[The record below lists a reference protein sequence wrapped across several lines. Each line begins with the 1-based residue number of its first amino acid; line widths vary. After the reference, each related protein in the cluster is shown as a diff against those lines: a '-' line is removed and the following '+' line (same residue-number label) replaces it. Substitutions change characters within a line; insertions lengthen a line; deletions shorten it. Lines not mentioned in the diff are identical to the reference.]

1 MQKKN
6 RKVAYQMKKN
16 LLLWRRLDNSAKIF
30 PLSTG
35 RRYSSV
41 FRASVVLKEDIQPSI
56 LEEALN
62 ETLDKY
68 QSFKVRLKK
77 GFFWHYLENNNKR
90 PIVEQEKDY
99 PCKYIDPKLNRG
111 YLFKVTYF
119 KNKINIDIFH
129 ALTDGNSGLVFFR
142 EIVYTYLEK
151 CNSKELEKE
160 NRIIKKIEYN
170 TEDSYLKNYD
180 KKSKSNISGKQ
191 AYKIKG
197 RKIKLGA
204 ISAIH
209 QIINLEQLKSEA
221 QKYNATITQYLTAVL
236 IYTIYN
242 ENYLKNKGK
251 KPIKICI
258 PVNLKKYFPS
268 KTMSNFFSYIT
279 IQSNIKENK
288 FEEMLELV
296 KKEFEEQLTEKEII
310 KTMSNNV
317 KLGNNFFI
325 KIIPLLLKIIIV
337 RIAYLQIRR
346 YSTITF
352 SNLGRIGIIGD
363 YKSYIDYFLMLIA
376 PDPFERIKCSSCTFE
391 NNMVFTFTSVLNDN
405 KIEKGFYEFLKGRG
419 IDVKI
424 ESNGVLDDISAE
436 NE

>member
-1 MQKKN
+1 
-6 RKVAYQMKKN
+6 MKKN
-16 LLLWRRLDNSAKIF
+16 LLIWRRLDNSAKIF

-35 RRYSSV
+35 KRYSTV
-41 FRASVVLKEDIQPSI
+41 FRISAVLKEDIQPSI

-62 ETLDKY
+62 EALEKY

-77 GFFWHYLENNNKR
+77 GFFWHYLENNTKK
-90 PIVEQEKDY
+90 PKVEEEKDY
-99 PCKYIDPKLNRG
+99 PCKYIDPTLNRG

-129 ALTDGNSGLVFFR
+129 ALTDGNSGTVFFK
-142 EIVYTYLEK
+142 EIIYRYLEK
-151 CNSKELEKE
+151 CHSEELTQE
-160 NRIIKKIEYN
+160 NRSIKKIDYD

-180 KKSKSNISGKQ
+180 KKSKSNVGGHQ
-191 AYKIKG
+191 AYKLKG

-221 QKYNATITQYLTAVL
+221 KKYEATITQYLTAVL
-236 IYTIYN
+236 LYTIYN

-251 KPIKICI
+251 KPIKICVPI
-258 PVNLKKYFPS
+258 NLKKYFPS
-268 KTMSNFFSYIT
+268 KTISNFFSYIT
-279 IQSNIKENK
+279 IESKIKENK
-288 FEEMLELV
+288 FEEMIELV
-296 KKEFEEQLTEKEII
+296 KKEFQEQLTEKEII

-325 KIIPLLLKIIIV
+325 KIIPLLLKIAIV

-346 YSTITF
+346 YSTITY
-352 SNLGRIGIIGD
+352 SNLGKVGIIGD
-363 YKSYIDYFLMLIA
+363 YQKYIDYFMVLIA
-376 PDPFERIKCSSCTFE
+376 PDPYERIKCSSCTFE

-405 KIEKGFYEFLKGRG
+405 KIEKGFYKFLKEKN

-424 ESNGVLDDISAE
+424 ESNGVLDDISSE
-436 NE
+436 VE